1 MRASLE
7 AVVAYPGR
15 RLERQ
20 SVAPP
25 LGPGDLITVP
35 ASVLVP
41 HEPRLPIPPE
51 SWLRRAY
58 PNLTRLVTLDEG
70 GHFLALESPERFVTE
85 IRDAFRPCRGSA

>member
-1 MRASLE
+1 MA
-7 AVVAYPGR
+7 
-15 RLERQ
+15 ERG
-20 SVAPP
+20 
-25 LGPGDLITVP
+25 LFLIAAFTVP

-85 IRDAFRPCRGSA
+85 IRDAFRPCRGVSSQLARL